1 MGVHESCGIL
11 GRAAKELQQSWNE
24 AKMSWRDSVS
34 EKFEEKYIAPLQNEL
49 RQAQTAMDQASV
61 LLQQI
66 RRDCT

>member
-11 GRAAKELQQSWNE
+11 SRAAKELQIAWNE
-24 AKMSWRDSVS
+24 AKMNWRDTVAD
-34 EKFEEKYIAPLQNEL
+34 KFEEKYIAQLPNDL